1 MLFSYQYINH
11 SMERMQ
17 EFVDYIFYA
26 VWCEAPVNE
35 YDVEKLFNNNT
46 DLLGIIRDL
55 HNTEPKGA
63 EFFIKGIQEVFLI
76 FKTLNTNEINQ
87 LKTWYQS
94 NNSIENLCK
103 NDPTVTPSTYNDVSR
118 MNTNL
123 SAALKAFFEKLYS
136 HDFLALKVLSDKIG
150 FINEHYKD
158 FVIANSKGKC
168 PFCGV
173 YPIDGEYVHTRE
185 AYDHYLPKS
194 KYPFSS
200 INFKNLAPIC
210 NKCNS
215 GNKGSKDPI
224 HDADGNRRKAFYS
237 YNAVPYTIE
246 INLIID
252 SFDMAKLTPQ
262 DITITF
268 GPASLEEELQT
279 WNELFG
285 IEERY
290 KDMCCSADAKYWITQ
305 IFDESK
311 RYRLTPREFLRCKIE
326 ESECNPYFELN
337 FLRKPFLEACEAQH
351 IFP

>member
-17 EFVDYIFYA
+17 EFVDYIFYK

-35 YDVEKLFNNNT
+35 YEVEVLFSTNA
-46 DLLGIIRDL
+46 DLLGIIQDF

-63 EFFIKGIQEVFLI
+63 EFFIRGIQEVFLI
-76 FKTLNTNEINQ
+76 FKTLNTDEIEQ

-94 NNSIENLCK
+94 NNSIEDLCK
-103 NDPTVTPSTYNDVSR
+103 NDPTVTPVTYDDVSR
-118 MNTNL
+118 MNTDL

-136 HDFLALKVLSDKIG
+136 HDFLSLKVLSDKIG
-150 FINEHYKD
+150 LIDNHYTE
-158 FVIANSKGKC
+158 FVKINSKGKC
-168 PFCGV
+168 PYCGL
-173 YPIDGEYVHTRE
+173 YDIDGEYVHTRE

-215 GNKGSKDPI
+215 GNKGSKDPL
-224 HDADGNRRKAFYS
+224 HDTNGNRRKTFYS
-237 YNAVPYTIE
+237 YNSVPYSLE
-246 INLIID
+246 INLIFNSHD
-252 SFDMAKLTPQ
+252 LENLTPQ

-268 GPASLEEELQT
+268 GPTSLEEEFQT

-285 IEERY
+285 IDERY
-290 KDMCCSADAKYWITQ
+290 KAKCCSADAKYWVTQ
-305 IFDESK
+305 ILDESQE
-311 RYRLTPREFLRCKIE
+311 YGLTSREFLRCKIK
-326 ESECNPYFELN
+326 ESERNPYSELN

-351 IFP
+351 VFP